1 MQPAN
6 PGPGAALKTSVTAAV
21 VVLSRGR
28 GRATSPHMNHLK
40 TFMLLAAL
48 TALFVGVGY
57 LIGGP
62 VGMAVAFGFALIGNL
77 ISYWNADKIV
87 LSMYRAQE
95 VPPDH
100 PDARVRAYANDVR
113 EMAERSG
120 MPAPRVTI
128 IESDQP
134 NAFATGRD
142 PAHAAVAATTGL
154 LTMLD
159 RREIRAVMGH
169 ELAHV
174 KNRDTLTM
182 TVTATIA
189 GAISALAN
197 FAFFFGAGNDR
208 ERPGGFLGVIA
219 VAILAPIA
227 AALVQMAI
235 SRGREYEADSHGS
248 DISGDP
254 QALASALQKIDTYAR
269 GGRVNIGAER
279 NPATAHMFIINPLLG
294 HGADNLF
301 STHPST
307 ENRVAALMQRFDGRL
322 PAAQQDLSA
331 SAGKRPAGPW
341 DPQPETRRPG
351 PWG

>member
-1 MQPAN
+1 MH
-6 PGPGAALKTSVTAAV
+6 S
-21 VVLSRGR
+21 
-28 GRATSPHMNHLK
+28 NHLR
-40 TFMLLAAL
+40 TFVLLAAL

-57 LIGGP
+57 LIGGTA
-62 VGMAVAFGFALIGNL
+62 GMAIALAIALVGNL

-87 LSMYRAQE
+87 LAMYRAKD
-95 VPPDH
+95 VDADH
-100 PDARVRAYANDVR
+100 PDARVRAYADDVR
-113 EMAERSG
+113 EMAAAAGLPS
-120 MPAPRVTI
+120 PRITI
-128 IESDQP
+128 IESEQP

-197 FAFFFGAGNDR
+197 FAFFFGGNDR
-208 ERPGGFLGVIA
+208 ERPGGIFGVIA
-219 VAILAPIA
+219 IAILAPLA

-235 SRGREYEADSHGS
+235 SRGREYEADRVGAG
-248 DISGDP
+248 IANDP
-254 QALASALQKIDTYAR
+254 AALASALQKIDAYAR
-269 GGRVNIGAER
+269 RGVTNIAAER
-279 NPATAHMFIINPLLG
+279 NPATAHMFIINPLSG
-294 HGADNLF
+294 RGADNLF

-307 ENRVAALMQRFDGRL
+307 ANRIAALAEAFGSR
-322 PAAQQDLSA
+322 
-331 SAGKRPAGPW
+331 
-341 DPQPETRRPG
+341 QPEPVTPPRRRPG
-351 PWG
+351 PWDAQPHEPGPWG

>member
-1 MQPAN
+1 
-6 PGPGAALKTSVTAAV
+6 
-21 VVLSRGR
+21 
-28 GRATSPHMNHLK
+28 MNHIK

-62 VGMAVAFGFALIGNL
+62 TGMAIAFAFALVGNL

-87 LSMYRAQE
+87 LAMYRAQE
-95 VPPDH
+95 VPPNH
-100 PDARVRAYANDVR
+100 ADARVRAYASDVR
-113 EMAERSG
+113 EMAQRAG
-120 MPAPRVTI
+120 MPTPKITI

-142 PAHAAVAATTGL
+142 PSHAAVAATTGL
-154 LTMLD
+154 LAMLD

-182 TVTATIA
+182 TVTATVA

-197 FAFFFGAGNDR
+197 FAFFFGGNDR
-208 ERPGGFLGVIA
+208 ERPGGIIGVIA
-219 VAILAPIA
+219 IAILAPMA

-235 SRGREYEADSHGS
+235 SRGREYEADAGGAE
-248 DISGDP
+248 ISGDP
-254 QALASALQKIDTYAR
+254 QALASALQKIDAYAR
-269 GGRVNIGAER
+269 GGRVNLQAER
-279 NPATAHMFIINPLLG
+279 NPATAHMFIINPLNG

-307 ENRVAALMQRFDGRL
+307 KNRVAAL
-322 PAAQQDLSA
+322 AQKFG
-331 SAGKRPAGPW
+331 GKVTGPQPELVSPRRNRPPGPW
-341 DPQPETRRPG
+341 DKPQQSRKPG